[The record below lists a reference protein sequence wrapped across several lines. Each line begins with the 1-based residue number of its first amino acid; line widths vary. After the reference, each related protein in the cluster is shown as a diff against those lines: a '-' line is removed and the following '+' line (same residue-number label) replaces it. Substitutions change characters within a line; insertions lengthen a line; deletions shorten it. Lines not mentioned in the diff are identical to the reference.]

1 VSPTNRSEDGRLV
14 KTVVHKFS
22 MGDVDDPDMYASLP
36 IYDWQQTEAG
46 KYCMKNSVE
55 QLHYTIGPDMNN
67 HWGFQVQV
75 FGVFTEKDYMF
86 FKLKFQ

>member
-1 VSPTNRSEDGRLV
+1 MSPTNSSEDGRLV
-14 KTVVHKFS
+14 KVVVHKFS
-22 MGDVDDPDMYASLP
+22 LGDVDDPDIYAGAP

-55 QLHYTIGPDMNN
+55 QLHYTIGPDMLN
-67 HWGFQVQV
+67 WGFLVQIFCV
-75 FGVFTEKDYMF
+75 FKEKDYMF

>member
-1 VSPTNRSEDGRLV
+1 MSPTNHSQDGSLV
-14 KTVVHKFS
+14 KVLVHKFS
-22 MGDVDDPDMYASLP
+22 MGDVDDPDIYAGGP

-46 KYCMKNSVE
+46 KYCMKHSVE
-55 QLHYTIGPDMNN
+55 QLNYTIGPDMIN
-67 HWGFQVQV
+67 WGFLVQI

>member
-1 VSPTNRSEDGRLV
+1 MSPTNSSEDGRLV
-14 KTVVHKFS
+14 KVVVHKFS
-22 MGDVDDPDMYASLP
+22 MGDVDDPDIYAGAP

-46 KYCMKNSVE
+46 KYCMKHSIE
-55 QLHYTIGPDMNN
+55 QLHYTIGPDMGN